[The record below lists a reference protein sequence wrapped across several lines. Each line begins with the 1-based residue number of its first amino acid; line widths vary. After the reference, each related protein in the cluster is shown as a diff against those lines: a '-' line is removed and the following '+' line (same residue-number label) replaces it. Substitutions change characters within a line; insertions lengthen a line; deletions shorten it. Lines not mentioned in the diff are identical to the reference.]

1 MDSESKITAR
11 YLRILSYSV
20 LAFTLAFLINN
31 ILTVW
36 VDWPGVKKI
45 FSHYELF
52 GFKQKALQGSELNYG
67 YLQIGIYLICIAGVI
82 LYVFKTYSQTLEHD
96 SEILSKFSAYLVR
109 SSFWAVFLVGVADFI
124 ISFMVVE
131 RLWEAIFSPE
141 VKAFMVKAPERIT
154 FIHFPIILGSFIIG
168 YFTKSVGFI
177 WLAVLVVLSEFV
189 IVLSR
194 FIFSYEQAFQGDLV
208 RFWYAALYL
217 FASAYALIHE
227 GHVRV
232 DVLYSSFSERKK
244 AWTNSIGSAL
254 LGVPLCLIVI
264 FYGLNGKASIIN
276 GPVVAFE
283 VTQQGS
289 NGLYLLYLMAVYLAV
304 FAVTM
309 LLQFTSYFMSSSHKL
324 LQDEEEM
331 NISNVNKT
339 NDVSIENIESSSK

>member
-1 MDSESKITAR
+1 MGPENSKLSS
-11 YLRILSYSV
+11 YLRVLSYSV

-31 ILTVW
+31 LFTVW
-36 VDWPGVKKI
+36 GGWPGIKKV
-45 FSHYELF
+45 FSHYDLF
-52 GFKQKALQGSELNYG
+52 GYKQKSLESSDLTYG
-67 YLQIGIYLICIAGVI
+67 YIQILIYVVCILSVI
-82 LYVFKTYSQTLEHD
+82 FYVFKTYSQTLVDD
-96 SEILSKFSAYLVR
+96 SKILSKFSAYLIR
-109 SSFWAVFLVGVADFI
+109 GSFWAVFLVGLADFI

-154 FIHFPIILGSFIIG
+154 YIHFPIILVSFIIG

-194 FIFSYEQAFQGDLV
+194 FVFSYEQAFQGDLV

-232 DVLYSSFSERKK
+232 DVLYSSFSEKKK
-244 AWTNSIGSAL
+244 AWTNMVGSAL
-254 LGVPLCLIVI
+254 LGVPLCLIVL
-264 FYGLNGKASIIN
+264 FLGLNGKASIIN

-309 LLQFTSYFMSSSHKL
+309 LLQFTSYFMSSSHKIIF
-324 LQDEEEM
+324 
-331 NISNVNKT
+331 N
-339 NDVSIENIESSSK
+339 NIEDQAQSDNPDQVRLEKVESN

>member
-1 MDSESKITAR
+1 MRCLD
-11 YLRILSYSV
+11 LR
-20 LAFTLAFLINN
+20 
-31 ILTVW
+31 
-36 VDWPGVKKI
+36 K
-45 FSHYELF
+45 
-52 GFKQKALQGSELNYG
+52 KALEGSDLNYG
-67 YLQIGIYLICIAGVI
+67 YMQIGLYLICIAAVVF
-82 LYVFKTYSQTLEHD
+82 YVFKTYSQTLEQD
-96 SEILSKFSAYLVR
+96 SKILSRFSAYLVR
-109 SSFWAVFLVGVADFI
+109 SSFWAVFLVGVADFV

-141 VKAFMVKAPERIT
+141 VKALMVKAPVRIT
-154 FIHFPIILGSFIIG
+154 YIHFPIILISFVIG

-177 WLAVLVVLSEFV
+177 WLAVLVVVSEFV

-232 DVLYSSFSERKK
+232 DVLYSSFSEKKK
-244 AWTNSIGSAL
+244 AWTNMVGSAV
-254 LGVPLCLIVI
+254 LGVPLTLIVI
-264 FYGLNGKASIIN
+264 FLGLNGKASIIN

-309 LLQFTSYFMSSSHKL
+309 LIQFTSYFMESSHKIL
-324 LQDEEEM
+324 KGVK
-331 NISNVNKT
+331 N
-339 NDVSIENIESSSK
+339 

>member
-1 MDSESKITAR
+1 MVTKNSNLSL
-11 YLRILSYSV
+11 YLRIISYSV

-31 ILTVW
+31 VLTVW
-36 VDWPGVKKI
+36 SDWPGIKKF
-45 FSHYELF
+45 FSHYEMF
-52 GFKQKALQGSELNYG
+52 GYKKKALDGSDLNYG
-67 YLQIGIYLICIAGVI
+67 YMQIGLYLICIAAVVF
-82 LYVFKTYSQTLEHD
+82 YVFKTYSQTLEQD
-96 SEILSKFSAYLVR
+96 SKILSRFSAYLVR
-109 SSFWAVFLVGVADFI
+109 SSFWAVFLVGVADFV

-131 RLWEAIFSPE
+131 RLWEVIFSPE
-141 VKAFMVKAPERIT
+141 VKALMVKAPVRIT
-154 FIHFPIILGSFIIG
+154 YIHFPIILISFVIG

-177 WLAVLVVLSEFV
+177 WLAVLVVVSEFV

-232 DVLYSSFSERKK
+232 DVLYSSFSEKKK
-244 AWTNSIGSAL
+244 AWTNMVGSAV
-254 LGVPLCLIVI
+254 LGVPLTLIVI
-264 FYGLNGKASIIN
+264 FLGLNGKASIIN

-309 LLQFTSYFMSSSHKL
+309 LIQFTSYFMESSHKIL
-324 LQDEEEM
+324 KGVK
-331 NISNVNKT
+331 N
-339 NDVSIENIESSSK
+339 

>member
-1 MDSESKITAR
+1 MGPENSKLST
-11 YLRILSYSV
+11 YLRVLSYSV

-31 ILTVW
+31 LFTVW
-36 VDWPGVKKI
+36 GGWPGIKKV
-45 FSHYELF
+45 FSHYDLF
-52 GFKQKALQGSELNYG
+52 GYKQKSLVSSDLTYG
-67 YLQIGIYLICIAGVI
+67 YIQILIYVVCILSVI
-82 LYVFKTYSQTLEHD
+82 FYVFRTYSQTLVDD
-96 SEILSKFSAYLVR
+96 SKILSKFSAYLIR
-109 SSFWAVFLVGVADFI
+109 GSFWAVFLVGLADFI

-154 FIHFPIILGSFIIG
+154 YIHFPIILVSFIIG

-194 FIFSYEQAFQGDLV
+194 FVFSYEQAFQGDLV

-232 DVLYSSFSERKK
+232 DVLYSSFSEKKK
-244 AWTNSIGSAL
+244 AWTNMVGSAL
-254 LGVPLCLIVI
+254 LGVPLCLIVL
-264 FYGLNGKASIIN
+264 FLGLNGKASIIN

-309 LLQFTSYFMSSSHKL
+309 LLQFTSYFMSSSHKIIF
-324 LQDEEEM
+324 
-331 NISNVNKT
+331 N
-339 NDVSIENIESSSK
+339 NIEDQTQSDNPDQVRLEKVESN

>member
-1 MDSESKITAR
+1 MVSKNSNLSL
-11 YLRILSYSV
+11 YLRIISYSV

-31 ILTVW
+31 VLTVW
-36 VDWPGVKKI
+36 NDWPGIKKI
-45 FSHYELF
+45 FSHHEIF
-52 GFKQKALQGSELNYG
+52 GFKKKALEGSDLNYG
-67 YLQIGIYLICIAGVI
+67 YMQIGLYLICIAAVVF
-82 LYVFKTYSQTLEHD
+82 YVFKTYSQTLEQD
-96 SEILSKFSAYLVR
+96 SKILSRFSAYIIR
-109 SSFWAVFLVGVADFI
+109 SSFWAVFLVGVADFV

-141 VKAFMVKAPERIT
+141 VKALMVKAPVRIT
-154 FIHFPIILGSFIIG
+154 YIHFPIILISLVIG

-177 WLAVLVVLSEFV
+177 WLAVLVVASEFV

-232 DVLYSSFSERKK
+232 DVLYSSFSEKKK
-244 AWTNSIGSAL
+244 AWTNLLGSAA
-254 LGVPLCLIVI
+254 LGVPLMLIVI
-264 FYGLNGKASIIN
+264 FLGLNGKASIIY

-309 LLQFTSYFMSSSHKL
+309 LIQFTSYFMESSHKIL
-324 LQDEEEM
+324 KGVK
-331 NISNVNKT
+331 N
-339 NDVSIENIESSSK
+339 

>member
-1 MDSESKITAR
+1 MSSENSKISL
-11 YLRILSYSV
+11 YLRIASYSV

-31 ILTVW
+31 VLTVW
-36 VDWPGVKKI
+36 IDWPGVKKI
-45 FSHYELF
+45 FSHYEMF
-52 GFKQKALQGSELNYG
+52 GFKKKALDGSTLSYG
-67 YLQIGIYLICIAGVI
+67 FMQIGVYLICIVAVI
-82 LYVFKTYSQTLEHD
+82 IYVFKTYSQTLEQD

-141 VKAFMVKAPERIT
+141 VKAFMVKSPERIT
-154 FIHFPIILGSFIIG
+154 FIHFPIILISFVIG

-177 WLAVLVVLSEFV
+177 WLAVLVVVSEFI

-244 AWTNSIGSAL
+244 AWTNLLGSAL
-254 LGVPLCLIVI
+254 LGVPLVLIVI
-264 FYGLNGKASIIN
+264 FLGLNGKASIIN

-289 NGLYLLYLMAVYLAV
+289 NGLYLY
-304 FAVTM
+304 
-309 LLQFTSYFMSSSHKL
+309 
-324 LQDEEEM
+324 
-331 NISNVNKT
+331 I
-339 NDVSIENIESSSK
+339 

>member
-31 ILTVW
+31 VLTVW

-52 GFKQKALQGSELNYG
+52 GFKQKAHQGSELNYG
-67 YLQIGIYLICIAGVI
+67 YLQIVIYLICIAGVI

-331 NISNVNKT
+331 NISNVNKE
-339 NDVSIENIESSSK
+339 NDVSIENIESSK

>member
-1 MDSESKITAR
+1 MGPENSKLST
-11 YLRILSYSV
+11 YLRVLSYSV

-31 ILTVW
+31 LFTVW
-36 VDWPGVKKI
+36 GGWPGIKKV
-45 FSHYELF
+45 FSHYDLF
-52 GFKQKALQGSELNYG
+52 GYKQKSLESSDLTYG
-67 YLQIGIYLICIAGVI
+67 YIQIIIYVVCILSVI
-82 LYVFKTYSQTLEHD
+82 FYVFKTYSQTLVDD
-96 SEILSKFSAYLVR
+96 SKILSKFSAYLIR
-109 SSFWAVFLVGVADFI
+109 GSFWAVFLVGLADFI

-154 FIHFPIILGSFIIG
+154 YIHFPIILVSFIIG

-194 FIFSYEQAFQGDLV
+194 FVFSYEQAFQGDLV

-232 DVLYSSFSERKK
+232 DVLYSSFSEKKK
-244 AWTNSIGSAL
+244 AWTNMVGSAL
-254 LGVPLCLIVI
+254 LGVPLCLIVL
-264 FYGLNGKASIIN
+264 FLGLNGKASIIN

-309 LLQFTSYFMSSSHKL
+309 LLQFTSYFMSSSYKIIF
-324 LQDEEEM
+324 
-331 NISNVNKT
+331 N
-339 NDVSIENIESSSK
+339 NIEDQTQSDNPDQVRLEKVESN

>member
-1 MDSESKITAR
+1 MSSENSKMSL
-11 YLRILSYSV
+11 YLRIASYSV

-31 ILTVW
+31 VLTVW
-36 VDWPGVKKI
+36 IDWPGVKKI
-45 FSHYELF
+45 FSHYEMF
-52 GFKQKALQGSELNYG
+52 GFKKKALDGSTLSYG
-67 YLQIGIYLICIAGVI
+67 FMQIGVYLICIVAVI
-82 LYVFKTYSQTLEHD
+82 IYVFKTYSQTLERD

-141 VKAFMVKAPERIT
+141 VKAFMVKSPERIT
-154 FIHFPIILGSFIIG
+154 FIHFPIILISFVIG

-177 WLAVLVVLSEFV
+177 WLAVLVVVSEFI

-244 AWTNSIGSAL
+244 AWTNLLGSAL
-254 LGVPLCLIVI
+254 LGVPLVLIVL
-264 FYGLNGKASIIN
+264 FLGLNGKASIIN

-309 LLQFTSYFMSSSHKL
+309 LLQFTSYFMGSSYKIL
-324 LQDEEEM
+324 
-331 NISNVNKT
+331 NGK
-339 NDVSIENIESSSK
+339 EN

>member
-1 MDSESKITAR
+1 MGSENSKLST
-11 YLRILSYSV
+11 YLRVLSYSV

-31 ILTVW
+31 LFTVW
-36 VDWPGVKKI
+36 GGWPGIKKV
-45 FSHYELF
+45 FSHYDLF
-52 GFKQKALQGSELNYG
+52 GYKQKSLESSDLTYG
-67 YLQIGIYLICIAGVI
+67 YIQIIIYVVCILSVVF
-82 LYVFKTYSQTLEHD
+82 YVFKTYSQTLVDD
-96 SEILSKFSAYLVR
+96 SKILSKFSAYLIR
-109 SSFWAVFLVGVADFI
+109 GSFWAVFLVGLADFI

-154 FIHFPIILGSFIIG
+154 YIHFPIILVSFIIG

-194 FIFSYEQAFQGDLV
+194 FVFSYEQAFQGDLV

-232 DVLYSSFSERKK
+232 DVLYSSFSEKKK
-244 AWTNSIGSAL
+244 AWTNMVGSAL
-254 LGVPLCLIVI
+254 LGVPLCLIVL
-264 FYGLNGKASIIN
+264 FLGLNGKASIIN

-309 LLQFTSYFMSSSHKL
+309 LLQFTSYFMSSSHKIIF
-324 LQDEEEM
+324 
-331 NISNVNKT
+331 N
-339 NDVSIENIESSSK
+339 NIEDQAQSDNPDQVRLEKVESN

>member
-1 MDSESKITAR
+1 MVSKNSNLSL
-11 YLRILSYSV
+11 YLRIISYSV

-31 ILTVW
+31 VLTVW
-36 VDWPGVKKI
+36 NDWPGIKKI
-45 FSHYELF
+45 FSHHEIF
-52 GFKQKALQGSELNYG
+52 GFKKKALEGSDLNYG
-67 YLQIGIYLICIAGVI
+67 YMQIGLYLICIGAVI
-82 LYVFKTYSQTLEHD
+82 FYVFKTYSQTLEQD
-96 SEILSKFSAYLVR
+96 SKILSRFSAYIIR
-109 SSFWAVFLVGVADFI
+109 SSFWAVFLVGVADFV

-141 VKAFMVKAPERIT
+141 VKALMVKAPVRIT
-154 FIHFPIILGSFIIG
+154 YIHFPIILISFVIG

-177 WLAVLVVLSEFV
+177 WLAVLVVASEFV

-232 DVLYSSFSERKK
+232 DVLYSSFSEKKK
-244 AWTNSIGSAL
+244 AWTNLLGSAA
-254 LGVPLCLIVI
+254 LGVPLMLIVI
-264 FYGLNGKASIIN
+264 FLGLNGKASIIN

-309 LLQFTSYFMSSSHKL
+309 LIQFTSYFMESSHKIL
-324 LQDEEEM
+324 KGVK
-331 NISNVNKT
+331 N
-339 NDVSIENIESSSK
+339 

>member
-1 MDSESKITAR
+1 MGSENSKLST
-11 YLRILSYSV
+11 YLRVLSYSV

-31 ILTVW
+31 LFTVW
-36 VDWPGVKKI
+36 GGWPGIKKV
-45 FSHYELF
+45 FSHYDLF
-52 GFKQKALQGSELNYG
+52 GYKQKSLESSDLTYG
-67 YLQIGIYLICIAGVI
+67 YIQILIYVVCILSVI
-82 LYVFKTYSQTLEHD
+82 FYVFKTYSQTLVDD
-96 SEILSKFSAYLVR
+96 SKILSKFSAYLIR
-109 SSFWAVFLVGVADFI
+109 GSFWAVFLVGLADFI

-154 FIHFPIILGSFIIG
+154 YIHFPIILVSFIIG
-168 YFTKSVGFI
+168 YYTKSVGFI

-194 FIFSYEQAFQGDLV
+194 FVFSYEQAFQGDLV

-232 DVLYSSFSERKK
+232 DVLYSSFSEKKK
-244 AWTNSIGSAL
+244 AWTNMVGSAL
-254 LGVPLCLIVI
+254 LGVPLCLIVL
-264 FYGLNGKASIIN
+264 FLGLNGKASIIN

-309 LLQFTSYFMSSSHKL
+309 LLQFTSYFMSSSHKIIF
-324 LQDEEEM
+324 
-331 NISNVNKT
+331 N
-339 NDVSIENIESSSK
+339 NIEDQAQSDNPDQVRLEKVESN